1 MGEQGGDSSRHEGN
15 AAGFHRGTLCP
26 IPACRNAEDARRA
39 AQAQVASQG
48 YSGKTVAPPSSGNG
62 RAAALLPGAA
72 GKQRRPA
79 VPHTHRC
86 GCRTP
91 SDVTW
96 CTHPAPS
103 AISTPWPRRALRGF
117 YRLPRTPCPSPRPEE
132 GVGSAGG
139 GGGRLRSGAER
150 EKSAYN
156 PRSSRRRAAPGPAGH
171 QRVHSAPGRGERRP
185 CPAPHRARTASV
197 RYRAGSCPCRAARC
211 CDLGPGQR
219 RRSGARVCERV
230 RGRAGCAGGV
240 PLLRP
245 TGGRG
250 NGSVRGARHGRAGPA
265 ERGGRGI
272 VPRGCRFWKRL
283 ARDLEARIKPL
294 RWGGWRVFKKEDD
307 APGSYFRARFRD
319 RSQRRRQVEPCSR
332 SLTL

>member
-1 MGEQGGDSSRHEGN
+1 M
-15 AAGFHRGTLCP
+15 RGTQPGSSGLGSTLCT

-48 YSGKTVAPPSSGNG
+48 YRSKTEAPPSSGNG

-72 GKQRRPA
+72 GRQRRPA

-91 SDVTW
+91 SDGTW
-96 CTHPAPS
+96 CAGPAPS
-103 AISTPWPRRALRGF
+103 AIATPWPRRAVRGF

-150 EKSAYN
+150 ERSAYN
-156 PRSSRRRAAPGPAGH
+156 PRSSRRGAASGPAGR
-171 QRVHSAPGRGERRP
+171 QTARSARGGGGARGGRVPHRIA
-185 CPAPHRARTASV
+185 PAPHH
-197 RYRAGSCPCRAARC
+197 AGSRPCRAAGR
-211 CDLGPGQR
+211 CDLGLGQR
-219 RRSGARVCERV
+219 RRSEARPFERV

-245 TGGRG
+245 AGGRG
-250 NGSVRGARHGRAGPA
+250 NGSVRGARPGRAGGV
-265 ERGGRGI
+265 RGVRDRSPWVPLLEGI
-272 VPRGCRFWKRL
+272 SG
-283 ARDLEARIKPL
+283 DLEAQIKAL
-294 RWGGWRVFKKEDD
+294 SWGSGGRV
-307 APGSYFRARFRD
+307 
-319 RSQRRRQVEPCSR
+319 
-332 SLTL
+332 